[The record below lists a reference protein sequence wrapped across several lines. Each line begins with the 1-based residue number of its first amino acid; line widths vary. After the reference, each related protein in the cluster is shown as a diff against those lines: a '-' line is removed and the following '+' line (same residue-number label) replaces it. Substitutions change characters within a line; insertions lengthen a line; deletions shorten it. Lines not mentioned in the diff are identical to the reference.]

1 MDGIGRTR
9 DFLINAV
16 YSVLM
21 IFWVFLLIQS
31 FRVWGTWIV
40 YTKCN
45 MQSYR
50 TYLERTTK
58 MRDVAACISLLNTYM
73 SLGYYDKYP
82 QLMNRL
88 NEMHGQWTKKQSI
101 KIEIIKMQY
110 LSQAGMLSLLKE
122 EKNEML
128 NLIADLKHDNENYQN
143 AMLQIYNAEKNYEKI
158 IEVLNKSKPSTVYGD
173 VEVSLSKGFCY
184 YKLKLYKQAYENC
197 CFACKWGGNT
207 IYVNNAQSII
217 DNLPDE
223 VKKSE
228 VIYKLPHNYR
238 VAKCRLLMYI
248 LLLGI
253 VSGAMLLIH
262 HGLY

>member
-1 MDGIGRTR
+1 MRKNNILVSSYNIIYVFFVLMLCVYMDGIGRTR

-45 MQSYR
+45 MQSCR

-88 NEMHGQWTKKQSI
+88 
-101 KIEIIKMQY
+101 
-110 LSQAGMLSLLKE
+110 
-122 EKNEML
+122 NEML

-197 CFACKWGGNT
+197 SDIGLNDCIYCFG
-207 IYVNNAQSII
+207 
-217 DNLPDE
+217 
-223 VKKSE
+223 
-228 VIYKLPHNYR
+228 
-238 VAKCRLLMYI
+238 
-248 LLLGI
+248 
-253 VSGAMLLIH
+253 
-262 HGLY
+262 